1 MAKFGESSR
10 VISVCLRYTW
20 LDFHS
25 KYKHSK
31 YLHLSIMENVLFAIA
46 YAGDIFLWTS
56 FLKSESHFRTSW
68 KYLVM
73 TTYKYWGN
81 ICPCNFLLT
90 DIILAFIL
98 AIFFYKFIIF
108 KDIWLYQVR
117 NQTINNVDHYCFL
130 ESSCFLSMRLFF
142 EWENVE

>member
-108 KDIWLYQVR
+108 KDIWLYFNLLLHYEIHKYPVTGKKKVQ
-117 NQTINNVDHYCFL
+117 NFINLKV
-130 ESSCFLSMRLFF
+130 
-142 EWENVE
+142 